1 MPAGAAAEGLLRL
14 TVAAGCDRWCV
25 ESPVAFTA
33 RPAHSGRAMSVLRT
47 LRRLPRRRPVMVRM
61 TLLFAL
67 AMVLSAL
74 MPRWITHDHDG
85 AHTAVHALAVDA
97 AADHLHADGAGEPD
111 NPVCG

>member
-1 MPAGAAAEGLLRL
+1 
-14 TVAAGCDRWCV
+14 
-25 ESPVAFTA
+25 
-33 RPAHSGRAMSVLRT
+33 
-47 LRRLPRRRPVMVRM
+47 MVRM

-97 AADHLHADGAGEPD
+97 AADHLHADGAGEPVVPLPD
-111 NPVCG
+111 GSHAHAHYLAGAPATLPQVIVALCEPVRADACAPWRDASAPDGSLSRLHRPPIV